1 MIRSDGNGKE
11 AAGTEGQHKG
21 GPVTNVLVLRGGKIY
36 FEGPAEELLHS
47 SDDYLKMFL
56 ASAE

>member
-1 MIRSDGNGKE
+1 MIRSDSNGKQ
-11 AAGTEGQHKG
+11 AAITEGQQKR

-47 SDDYLKMFL
+47 SDDYLKMFM